1 MLFPTTDFFAFFLC
15 VVTLMAVFRNNHEA
29 RKIVLVAASYFFY
42 AMWNWRFCFLLA
54 FSSSVSYVAGRLIG
68 QARQEG
74 TRRLVKTVAITVHLL
89 VLGVFKYFDFFVG
102 SANHALHQLGF
113 TAEIPFVEILL
124 PVGISFFTFHG
135 ISYVMDVYR
144 GDVAVCRRP
153 SDMFLYLAFFPQ
165 LVAGPIVRAAKFLPQ
180 LDAREPAPV
189 AVPRAVIL
197 IAGGLLKKTV
207 LANYLATDLVEPIF
221 ADPGHATSL
230 DLLLALYGYAA
241 QIYCDFS
248 AYSDMAIGLAAL
260 LGYQFPEN
268 FNQPYRATSFQ
279 DFWRRWHISLSSWLR
294 DYLYIPLGGSR
305 GGGLATTRNLFLTM
319 VLGGLWHGAALKFL
333 AWGALHGAFLIVER
347 WLKPITSRLPDTR
360 SLRIA
365 AGVLVF
371 HLVCLAW
378 LFFRADDF
386 DTATLYL
393 QRMLAFSPGS
403 DQITPFTLALLIASL
418 ALHIVPHDLPGRAA
432 AMVWRWPVWALGAA
446 GGVAAAAIGA
456 MGPDGVAPFIYFQ
469 F

>member
-1 MLFPTTDFFAFFLC
+1 MLFPTADFFAFFI
-15 VVTLMAVFRNNHEA
+15 VVATLMAVFRNQHEA
-29 RKIVLVAASYFFY
+29 RKLTLVVASYFFY

-54 FSSSVSYVAGRLIG
+54 FSSSVSFIAGRLIA
-68 QARQEG
+68 QAQTQR
-74 TRRLVKTVAITVHLL
+74 TRNIVKIVAITTHLL
-89 VLGVFKYFDFFVG
+89 LLGVFKYFDFFVG
-102 SANHALHQLGF
+102 SVNHALHEMGL
-113 TAEIPFVEILL
+113 ASEIPFVEILL

-153 SDMFLYLAFFPQ
+153 TDMFLYLAFFPQ
-165 LVAGPIVRAAKFLPQ
+165 LVAGPIVRASKFLPQ
-180 LDAREPAPV
+180 LYAAQTAPRD
-189 AVPRAVIL
+189 VPRAVML
-197 IAGGLLKKTV
+197 IAGGLLKKTI
-207 LANYLATDLVEPIF
+207 LANYLATDLVEPVF
-221 ADPGHATSL
+221 SDPGHATSL

-260 LGYQFPEN
+260 LGYQFLEN

-305 GGGLATTRNLFLTM
+305 GGALATQRNLFLTM
-319 VLGGLWHGAALKFL
+319 LLGGLWHGAALKFV
-333 AWGALHGAFLIVER
+333 AWGALHGTFLIAER
-347 WLKPITSRLPDTR
+347 LLKPVTARLPDT
-360 SLRIA
+360 SALRIA
-365 AGVLVF
+365 AGILVF

-386 DTATLYL
+386 DAATLYL
-393 QRMLAFSPGS
+393 RRMFAFTPGT
-403 DQITPFTLALLIASL
+403 DQIAPFTLALLIISL
-418 ALHIVPHDLPGRAA
+418 ALHIVPRDLPGRAA
-432 AMVWRWPVWALGAA
+432 VLVRTWPVWALGAA
-446 GGVAAAAIGA
+446 GGVAVALIGA

>member
-1 MLFPTTDFFAFFLC
+1 MLFPTTDFFAFFLL
-15 VVTLMAVFRNNHEA
+15 VTLLMAVLSRSHEA
-29 RKIVLVAASYFFY
+29 RKLVLVVASYCFY

-54 FSSSVSYVAGRLIG
+54 FSSSVSFLAGRLI
-68 QARQEG
+68 ARAATQ
-74 TRRLVKTVAITVHLL
+74 RARDVVKITAITTHLL
-89 VLGVFKYFDFFVG
+89 LLGVFKYFDFFVG
-102 SANHALHQLGF
+102 SANHILHQLGA

-144 GDVAVCRRP
+144 GDVPVCRRP
-153 SDMFLYLAFFPQ
+153 ADMFLYLAFFPQ

-180 LDAREPAPV
+180 LYAAQTTPRD
-189 AVPRAVIL
+189 VPRAVML

-221 ADPGHATSL
+221 SDPGHATSL

-305 GGGLATTRNLFLTM
+305 GGSVATLRNLFLTM
-319 VLGGLWHGAALKFL
+319 LLGGLWHGAALKFV
-333 AWGALHGAFLIVER
+333 AWGALHGVFLIVER
-347 WLKPITSRLPDTR
+347 LLKPITARLPDTR
-360 SLRIA
+360 ALRVA

-393 QRMLAFSPGS
+393 RRMLAFTPGT
-403 DQITPFTLALLIASL
+403 DQIAPFTLALLIISL
-418 ALHIVPHDLPGRAA
+418 ALHLVPRDLPGRAA
-432 AMVWRWPVWALGAA
+432 ALVQRWPVWALGAA
-446 GGVAAAAIGA
+446 GGVAAAMIGA

>member
-15 VVTLMAVFRNNHEA
+15 VAVLMALFRHQHEA
-29 RKIVLVAASYFFY
+29 RKLILVAASYFFY

-54 FSSSVSYVAGRLIG
+54 FSSSVSFVAGRLI
-68 QARQEG
+68 AR
-74 TRRLVKTVAITVHLL
+74 AITQRARDMVKISAITTHLL
-89 VLGVFKYFDFFVG
+89 LLGVFKYYDFFIG
-102 SANHALHQLGF
+102 SANHALHALGLA
-113 TAEIPFVEILL
+113 TEIPFVEILL

-153 SDMFLYLAFFPQ
+153 TDMFLYLAFFPQ
-165 LVAGPIVRAAKFLPQ
+165 LVAGPIVRASKFLPQ
-180 LDAREPAPV
+180 LYARETQPF
-189 AVPRAVIL
+189 AVDRACML
-197 IAGGLLKKTV
+197 IAGGLLKKTI

-248 AYSDMAIGLAAL
+248 AYSDMAIGFAAL

-268 FNQPYRATSFQ
+268 FNQPYRATSLQ

-294 DYLYIPLGGSR
+294 DYLYIPLGGNR
-305 GGGLATTRNLFLTM
+305 GGSIATQRNLFLTM
-319 VLGGLWHGAALKFL
+319 LLGGLWHGAALKFV
-333 AWGALHGAFLIVER
+333 AWGALHGAFLIIER
-347 WLKPITSRLPDTR
+347 WLKPVTRHLPDTR
-360 SLRIA
+360 VWRIA

-393 QRMLAFSPGS
+393 HRMLAFTPGT
-403 DQITPFTLALLIASL
+403 DQITPFTLALLAISL
-418 ALHIVPHDLPGRAA
+418 TLHIVPRDLPGRAA
-432 AMVWRWPVWALGAA
+432 ILVRTWPLWALGAA
-446 GGVAAAAIGA
+446 GGLAIAIISA